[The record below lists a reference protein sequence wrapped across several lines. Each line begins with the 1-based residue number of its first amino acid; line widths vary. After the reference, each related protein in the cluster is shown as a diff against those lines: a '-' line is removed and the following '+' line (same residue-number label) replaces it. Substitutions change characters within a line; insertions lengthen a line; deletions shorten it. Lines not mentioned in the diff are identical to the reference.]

1 MSKPILLKL
10 KDNIFKETMELTKKI
25 EVPRNLYINDALSFY
40 NKIEKRK
47 LLKNKLKKEIQMVQ
61 GNSLEVLEEF
71 EKLDDEILE

>member
-10 KDNIFKETMELTKKI
+10 KDDIFEETVELTKKI
-25 EVPRNLYINDALSFY
+25 KIPRNLYINNALSFY

-61 GNSLEVLEEF
+61 GSSLEVLEEF
-71 EKLDDEILE
+71 EKLNDEILE

>member
-10 KDNIFKETMELTKKI
+10 KDDIFNETMELTKKI
-25 EVPRNLYINDALSFY
+25 EVPRNSYINDALSFY

-61 GNSLEVLEEF
+61 GSSLEVLEEF
-71 EKLDDEILE
+71 EKLNDEILE